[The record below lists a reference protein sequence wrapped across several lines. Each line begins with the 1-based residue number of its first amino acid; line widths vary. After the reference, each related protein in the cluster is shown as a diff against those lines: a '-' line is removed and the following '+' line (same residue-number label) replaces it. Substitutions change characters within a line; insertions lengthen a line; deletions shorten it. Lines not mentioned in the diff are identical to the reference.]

1 MLLLLGRRDWTNGFS
16 RYAPLIGRR
25 IKALIWMPMTSD
37 TPALVSAY
45 KSSSFSFTGAVFIA
59 FEPKDQLFL
68 TWRQKGGDTFLGAG
82 TDFAWNDFALDRVRC
97 DPNETWGAI
106 EGGTLAS
113 AELFSAPSLIEEAL
127 DHTNGRAD
135 RGVRHEID
143 TSDGRI
149 QFWIGTG
156 GEDFVGDNDDMWVG
170 VGLDPPNVAE
180 LTKLT
185 RVTG

>member
-1 MLLLLGRRDWTNGFS
+1 MDDWIA
-16 RYAPLIGRR
+16 RYAPLIGHQ

-45 KSSSFSFTGAVFIA
+45 KSSSFSFTGAVFVA
-59 FEPKDQLFL
+59 FEPEGQLFL
-68 TWRQKGGDTFLGAG
+68 TWRQKGGDTFLGVG
-82 TDFAWNDFALDRVRC
+82 PEFAWNDFALDRVRC

-106 EGGTLAS
+106 EGGKLAS
-113 AELFSAPSLIEEAL
+113 AELFSGPSLLEEL
-127 DHTNGRAD
+127 STTQMEERIV
-135 RGVRHEID
+135 GVRHEIE
-143 TSDGRI
+143 TPDGRI

-156 GEDFVGDNDDMWVG
+156 GEDFIGDNDDLWVS
-170 VGLDPPNVAE
+170 VGLDPPNVAD